1 MSISRLIKVRARA
14 FTVIELMLAV
24 AILGIIVFALYSV
37 FNQTQRALR
46 RSETN
51 TDVGQRARALSEII
65 ALEIE
70 QAQATM
76 TFHFATNSAGRIAVK
91 EVNML
96 GGMEREYVPQT
107 YVMTSSDPYIMPRTN
122 FIHNIFFYNNRT
134 NAWQA
139 IGYRVVFFSNGVGS
153 LQRFETNIFG
163 HRPYANRGSYNFLA
177 ASLTTNT
184 TSTNLFRPIS
194 DGIVHLTF
202 VPYDHNGNRLGWD
215 TGNHL
220 SAKYGTENYYD
231 TNRYYVTRMRFGPDD
246 VNTADN
252 NRSDTTETNLS
263 TVILREAIPTLPN
276 TPNIQYTTKFQFFS
290 NSLPAYIEMEFG
302 MLEPETLAQYY
313 TMLDDENPN
322 AAKFLQRQIAKV
334 HLFRQR
340 IPIRTAAQ

>member
-1 MSISRLIKVRARA
+1 
-14 FTVIELMLAV
+14 MLAV
-24 AILGIIVFALYSV
+24 AILGVIVFALYSV

-51 TDVGQRARALSEII
+51 TDVAQKARALSEII

-70 QAQATM
+70 QAQATKS
-76 TFHFATNSAGRIAVK
+76 FYFTNLASGRVAVK

-107 YVMTSSDPYIMPRTN
+107 FIMTSSDPYILPRTN

-134 NAWQA
+134 NAWQG
-139 IGYRVVFFSNGVGS
+139 IGYRVVYFTNGVGS

-177 ASLTTNT
+177 AGLTTNT
-184 TSTNLFRPIS
+184 TSTNLFRHIA

-202 VPYDHNGNRLGWD
+202 IPYDHNGNRLGWD

-220 SAKYGTENYYD
+220 SAKYGNENYYD
-231 TNRYYVTRMRFGPDD
+231 TNHYYVTRMRFGPEN

-252 NRSDTTETNLS
+252 STSSDTIDTNLS
-263 TVILREAIPTLPN
+263 TVILREGIPTLPN

-302 MLEPETLAQYY
+302 MLEPETLSQYY